1 MAVELVVGLIVV
13 WWLVV
18 PCVVVGLALLRGRA
32 ERAVPP
38 VAAASPAAARLCEA
52 RFRAPQAAVSRAR
65 SALRPL
71 K

>member
-1 MAVELVVGLIVV
+1 MTVELVVGLIVV

-18 PCVVVGLALLRGRA
+18 PCVVVGLGLLRGRA
-32 ERAVPP
+32 DRAAPP
-38 VAAASPAAARLCEA
+38 IASSSAAAARPCEA
-52 RFRAPQAAVSRAR
+52 RFRAPRAAVSRAR